1 MNNPSVIP
9 AFDFREMVQAK
20 NGEVVTTSRKVAEYF
35 GKRHGDVLRKI
46 EQVKADCS
54 NEFSRRNF
62 ASADYIDEQGK
73 LRPMYSL
80 TKDGWIMVV
89 MGFTGKAA
97 AAIKES
103 YISAF
108 NWMSDQ
114 LSRRLANAFAAYGL
128 AGKYDANQ
136 SLLTYLAVN
145 TIAFHQNG
153 VPLEIKAVKWLKGR
167 GVGGKDRMVAYTNDK
182 KYIRYPLVPL
192 QSVPVQYRG
201 LYQIATYYGKLG
213 AVEPVYKETLS
224 YVDGI

>member
-20 NGEVVTTSRKVAEYF
+20 NGEVVTTSRKIAEYF

-46 EQVKADCS
+46 EQVKSDCS
-54 NEFSRRNF
+54 TEFSQRNF

-97 AAIKES
+97 SAIKES

-108 NWMSDQ
+108 NWMAEQ
-114 LSRRLANAFAAYGL
+114 LKRRLAIGEEMQHRHA
-128 AGKYDANQ
+128 
-136 SLLTYLAVN
+136 
-145 TIAFHQNG
+145 
-153 VPLEIKAVKWLKGR
+153 IKETRSKLKGNIGSR
-167 GVGGKDRMVAYTNDK
+167 LMNERKREKRILAAEHESIMRITQPD
-182 KYIRYPLVPL
+182 L
-192 QSVPVQYRG
+192 
-201 LYQIATYYGKLG
+201 
-213 AVEPVYKETLS
+213 LS
-224 YVDGI
+224 A